1 MVTPSSVDPDNV
13 KKCIKCLKNW
23 LDMKVLE
30 AMKLANLSV
39 EEVADLS
46 LHRFIQQSF
55 LGKTLQSLKVHMM
68 GSLLSPSPQPDCA

>member
-1 MVTPSSVDPDNV
+1 MVRPSSVDPDTV
-13 KKCIKCLKNW
+13 SKCIKYLKNW

-55 LGKTLQSLKVHMM
+55 LGKTLQSLKVHVM
-68 GSLLSPSPQPDCA
+68 GSLPSPPPQPDCS